1 MLAVYGVMIIVIF
14 LLLIWSKKVSV
25 MVALVMI
32 PVLVGLTAGFA
43 VADIGSFALG
53 GIRQVAPTAV
63 MLMFAVLYFSV
74 MLDSGLFDPVI
85 KKVLQLVKGDP
96 VKVATGTALLTML
109 VHLDGDGTATFMIV
123 ISAFLPVY
131 QALKMSKLVLAGIVA
146 LSVGPVHLVPWSGT
160 SARALSVFEASSAEI
175 FIPNLPAIAAGILWV
190 LFVAWYWGR
199 AEKRRL
205 GVADFTYSFGENF
218 TPEERRLRRPGLVGL
233 NAILTTAVIVLLT
246 FEVVPSPV
254 LFVLA
259 SLLAL
264 QINYPRLQEQKQV
277 LGRHGNNIFMVVSM
291 IFAAGVFSGILTG
304 AGMIEAMATSL
315 IRVVKAE
322 NSGLLVLF
330 TAITSMPASILFT
343 PDSYYFGVLPIIRES
358 AIQLNIDTLQFGR
371 AALLGQMTVGFPLS
385 PLTASTFLLTGMAEV
400 DLADHQKH
408 TFLWAWGTT
417 LVMTLVA
424 VLTGS
429 ILL

>member
-1 MLAVYGVMIIVIF
+1 M
-14 LLLIWSKKVSV
+14 
-25 MVALVMI
+25 
-32 PVLVGLTAGFA
+32 
-43 VADIGSFALG
+43 
-53 GIRQVAPTAV
+53 
-63 MLMFAVLYFSV
+63 
-74 MLDSGLFDPVI
+74 
-85 KKVLQLVKGDP
+85 
-96 VKVATGTALLTML
+96 
-109 VHLDGDGTATFMIV
+109 
-123 ISAFLPVY
+123 
-131 QALKMSKLVLAGIVA
+131 
-146 LSVGPVHLVPWSGT
+146 
-160 SARALSVFEASSAEI
+160 
-175 FIPNLPAIAAGILWV
+175 
-190 LFVAWYWGR
+190 
-199 AEKRRL
+199 
-205 GVADFTYSFGENF
+205 
-218 TPEERRLRRPGLVGL
+218 
-233 NAILTTAVIVLLT
+233 
-246 FEVVPSPV
+246 
-254 LFVLA
+254 
-259 SLLAL
+259 
-264 QINYPRLQEQKQV
+264 